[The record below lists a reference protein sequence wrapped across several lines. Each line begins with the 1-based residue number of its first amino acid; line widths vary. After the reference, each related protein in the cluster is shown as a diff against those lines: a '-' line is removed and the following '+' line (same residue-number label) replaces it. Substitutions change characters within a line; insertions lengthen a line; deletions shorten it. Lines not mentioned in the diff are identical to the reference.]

1 MAGKDNGIYHNF
13 RLSKT
18 VPAHMKIN
26 DYLNS
31 LNKEYYKSKNQFI
44 AEALLYYIDALESG
58 KLYEESNTN
67 AAWEQIRADAIKD
80 MVPIIEKKVMNM
92 LGNFM
97 GGMSG
102 SISIPKANDND
113 ENGFVPD
120 EELAGV
126 SNLFVD

>member
-1 MAGKDNGIYHNF
+1 MARKDNGIYHNF

-18 VPAHMKIN
+18 VPDHMKIN

-44 AEALLYYIDALESG
+44 AEALLYYIDALENG

-67 AAWEQIRADAIKD
+67 AAWEQIREEAIKD
-80 MVPIIEKKVMNM
+80 IVPIIEKKVMNM

-102 SISIPKANDND
+102 SITILKANDSD
-113 ENGFVPD
+113 DNGFVPD

>member
-1 MAGKDNGIYHNF
+1 MAGKDSGVYHNF

-18 VPAHMKIN
+18 IPEHVKIN
-26 DYLNS
+26 EYLSS

-44 AEALLYYIDALESG
+44 AEALLYYIDALENG
-58 KLYEESNTN
+58 KLYEEDNTN
-67 AAWEQIRADAIKD
+67 VIWQQIREEAIKD
-80 MVPIIEKKVMNM
+80 IVPIIEKKVMNM

-97 GGMSG
+97 GGMNS
-102 SISIPKANDND
+102 SISVTKTNESDD
-113 ENGFVPD
+113 DGFVPD

>member
-1 MAGKDNGIYHNF
+1 
-13 RLSKT
+13 
-18 VPAHMKIN
+18 MKIN

-67 AAWEQIRADAIKD
+67 AAWEQIREDAIKD

-102 SISIPKANDND
+102 SISILKANESDD
-113 ENGFVPD
+113 NGFVPD

>member
-1 MAGKDNGIYHNF
+1 MARKDNGIYHNF
-13 RLSKT
+13 RLSKA
-18 VPAHMKIN
+18 VPNHMKIN

-44 AEALLYYIDALESG
+44 AEALLYYIDALENG

-67 AAWEQIRADAIKD
+67 AAWEQIREEAIKD

-102 SISIPKANDND
+102 SIIIPKANDSD
-113 ENGFVPD
+113 DNGFVPD

>member
-1 MAGKDNGIYHNF
+1 MARKDNGIYHNF
-13 RLSKT
+13 RLSKS
-18 VPAHMKIN
+18 VPNHMKIN

-67 AAWEQIRADAIKD
+67 AAWEQIREDAIKD

-102 SISIPKANDND
+102 SISILKANESDD
-113 ENGFVPD
+113 NGFVPD

>member
-1 MAGKDNGIYHNF
+1 MAGKDSGVYHNF

-18 VPAHMKIN
+18 LPDHVKIN
-26 DYLNS
+26 DYLSS
-31 LNKEYYKSKNQFI
+31 LNKEYYKSENQFI
-44 AEALLYYIDALESG
+44 AEALLYYIDALENG
-58 KLYEESNTN
+58 KLYEEDNTN
-67 AAWEQIRADAIKD
+67 VAWKQIREEAIKD
-80 MVPIIEKKVMNM
+80 IVPIIEKKVMSM

-102 SISIPKANDND
+102 SISISNTNESDD
-113 ENGFVPD
+113 NGFVPD

>member
-1 MAGKDNGIYHNF
+1 MARKDNGIYHNF
-13 RLSKT
+13 RLSKS
-18 VPAHMKIN
+18 VPDHMKIN

-31 LNKEYYKSKNQFI
+31 LNKEYYRSKNQFI
-44 AEALLYYIDALESG
+44 AEALLYYIDALENG
-58 KLYEESNTN
+58 KLYEESNIN
-67 AAWEQIRADAIKD
+67 VAWEQLRADAIKD
-80 MVPIIEKKVMNM
+80 IVPIIEKKVMNM

-102 SISIPKANDND
+102 SITISKANDSD
-113 ENGFVPD
+113 DNGFVPD

>member
-1 MAGKDNGIYHNF
+1 MATKDSGVYHNF
-13 RLSKT
+13 RLSKKL
-18 VPAHMKIN
+18 PEHMKIN

-44 AEALLYYIDALESG
+44 AEALLYYIDALENG
-58 KLYEESNTN
+58 KLYEESHENTE
-67 AAWEQIRADAIKD
+67 WKQIREEAIKD
-80 MVPIIEKKVMNM
+80 IVPIIEKKVMNM

-97 GGMSG
+97 GGMNS
-102 SISIPKANDND
+102 SIDISKANESDDN
-113 ENGFVPD
+113 EFVPD

>member
-1 MAGKDNGIYHNF
+1 MARKDNGIYHNF

-18 VPAHMKIN
+18 VPDHMKIN

-44 AEALLYYIDALESG
+44 AEALLYYIDALENG

-67 AAWEQIRADAIKD
+67 AVWKQIREEAIKD

-102 SISIPKANDND
+102 SISIPKANDSD
-113 ENGFVPD
+113 DNGFVPD